1 MSVGKHRRSPGS
13 VGVPRTSE
21 ILGLTMRGTATP
33 LIGVTGR
40 AGIKEREDACDL
52 REAFGVPSPGC

>member
-1 MSVGKHRRSPGS
+1 
-13 VGVPRTSE
+13 
-21 ILGLTMRGTATP
+21 MRGTATP

-40 AGIKEREDACDL
+40 AGIKEREDVCDL